1 MPARKSPLGFKQK
14 HYGAEQIMDMLC
26 VSQSKAYDI
35 IHQCKVYG
43 EVIKAGGALRVSETA
58 LSKWYETHIITGDE
72 DADALKM
79 PELAREEEHRRR
91 GRPRKN
97 GGAVY
102 AE

>member
-14 HYGAEQIMDMLC
+14 HYDAEQIMDLFN

-43 EVIKAGGALRVSETA
+43 EVIKIGGLVRVSESA
-58 LSKWYETHIITGDE
+58 LSKWYETHTITGDE
-72 DADALKM
+72 DADALKLPM
-79 PELAREEEHRRR
+79 LEREQEKGRP

-97 GGAVY
+97 GGVLY